1 MNPTEAPEGPY
12 WHTMTVIGIF
22 SILDFQVWPPPSL
35 PWSFFLVQRT
45 KKLKNAHIP
54 KSLLAPKGLFSKT
67 LQSSLSLSQIF
78 GDAFF
83 WSDGATLPAD
93 GGPIVTNRHAISD
106 PIGTE
111 FAADDLVGLSGL
123 FK

>member
-1 MNPTEAPEGPY
+1 M
-12 WHTMTVIGIF
+12 
-22 SILDFQVWPPPSL
+22 WPPTSL

-111 FAADDLVGLSGL
+111 FAADDLVRFSGL
-123 FK
+123 LK